1 MKPRHQFYLDEPIQE
16 QLDRLAAEP
25 GTTRS
30 AIVNAALKSYFA
42 NRGASE
48 LDRAF
53 RMRLDR
59 MSEYLERLERN
70 QHIALESFALFV
82 HYELGITP
90 QLPQPEQAAAQAV
103 GRDRFQ
109 NFIEQVSRRM
119 AGDRRIADEVVARAL
134 QSDQPA
140 PAQRM
145 AAE

>member
-1 MKPRHQFYLDEPIQE
+1 MKPRHQFYLDEANRE
-16 QLDRLAAEP
+16 ELDRLAAEP
-25 GTTRS
+25 GATRS

-42 NRGASE
+42 CRGATE
-48 LDRAF
+48 LERAF

-59 MSEYLERLERN
+59 MSEFLERLERN

-90 QLPQPEQAAAQAV
+90 QLPPAEQAAAQAV

-109 NFIEQVSRRM
+109 HFIEQVSRRM
-119 AGDRRIADEVVARAL
+119 AGDRRIADEVAARAV
-134 QSDQPA
+134 QTGQPNET
-140 PAQRM
+140 QRM